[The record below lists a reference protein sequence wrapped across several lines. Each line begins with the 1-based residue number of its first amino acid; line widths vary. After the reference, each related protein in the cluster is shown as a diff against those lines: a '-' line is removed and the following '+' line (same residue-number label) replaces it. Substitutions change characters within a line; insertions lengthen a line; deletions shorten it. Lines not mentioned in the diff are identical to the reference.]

1 MSKAQEDDED
11 PMNAGTEADIGESLL
26 GELRSHSQSD
36 REAFSAL
43 HTELRRIAHAKMR
56 SERRDHTL
64 QPTALV
70 NEAFIKIFK
79 GNLTPEFWIDR
90 SRAIRYIVHSISQ
103 ILNDH
108 ADAYRSLKRGGDRV
122 RAPLDQEQHLDT
134 EPSGRR
140 PRIDPALL
148 VTPESSERV
157 LAVREAVAIL
167 RKTAPRQADIIELI
181 AIFSSLQVFEKHMF
195 VCVTVA
201 SGLWEGLPEASM
213 TVDMGILAQSVTRGE
228 SDWPL
233 PHRFQAAVRRPRWW
247 LRARTIKQGTLYTE
261 GQWSRAWIA
270 TRAGSGY

>member
-1 MSKAQEDDED
+1 
-11 PMNAGTEADIGESLL
+11 MNDGEESDTGEYLL
-26 GELRSHSQSD
+26 GALRSHSQSD

-43 HTELRRIAHAKMR
+43 HAELRRVARVKMR

-79 GNLTPEFWIDR
+79 GNLTPEFWTDR
-90 SRAIRYIVHSISQ
+90 SRAIRYIVHAMSQ

-122 RAPLDQEQHLDT
+122 RAPLDQEQRLET
-134 EPSGRR
+134 EPSDRR

-167 RKTAPRQADIIELI
+167 RKTAPRQADIIEL
-181 AIFSSLQVFEKHMF
+181 MF
-195 VCVTVA
+195 YG
-201 SGLWEGLPEASM
+201 GLSQEE
-213 TVDMGILAQSVTRGE
+213 I
-228 SDWPL
+228 
-233 PHRFQAAVRRPRWW
+233 AAVLEVSVETVKLDWRK
-247 LRARTIKQGTLYTE
+247 AKAFMQTAMDFKQ
-261 GQWSRAWIA
+261 AF
-270 TRAGSGY
+270 